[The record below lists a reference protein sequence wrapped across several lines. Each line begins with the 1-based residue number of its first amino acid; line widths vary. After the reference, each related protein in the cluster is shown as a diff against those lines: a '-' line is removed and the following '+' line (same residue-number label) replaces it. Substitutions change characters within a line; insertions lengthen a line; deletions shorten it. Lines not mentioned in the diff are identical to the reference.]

1 MLRTTALSISVF
13 ALIAACSPDESSEM
27 NPELAQVSAPPIEEL
42 HIDEAPTGNT
52 SKQLSANGW
61 GPLTIGMSLD
71 ELTQA
76 AGADANPDS
85 VGGPEP
91 EVCDQF
97 HPVNTPEGVFVM
109 IENGVLT
116 RISLINDAAITT
128 DAGLS
133 LGASSDDVRAA
144 YNEVEVTPHKY
155 QEAPAA
161 YIDAWS
167 NVESGDDAID
177 NFDARGIRYVIG
189 SDGLVESIHAGGPSI
204 RYVEGCL

>member
-1 MLRTTALSISVF
+1 MLRTAALSIPVL
-13 ALIAACSPDESSEM
+13 ALIAACSPDESAET
-27 NPELAQVSAPPIEEL
+27 NTDLAEVSAPPIEEL
-42 HIDEAPTGNT
+42 HIGEQSTDNA
-52 SKQLSANGW
+52 SQQLTAQGW

-71 ELTQA
+71 EVTQA
-76 AGADANPDS
+76 AGADSNPDA

-97 HPVNTPEGVFVM
+97 HPADTPDGLLVM

-116 RISLINDAAITT
+116 RISVMKDATIST
-128 DAGLS
+128 DAGLT

-144 YNEVEVTPHKY
+144 YNEVEITPHKY
-155 QEAPAA
+155 EEAPAA

-167 NVESGDDAID
+167 NVEGGDQAID
-177 NFDARGIRYVIG
+177 NPDARGIRYVIG
-189 SDGLVESIHAGGPSI
+189 SDGFVDAIHAGGPSI